1 MIWGIH
7 LRLEMDYAEAQLQAG
22 SNGASIPIAA
32 VIDHRRFTLPAGINL
47 HAFAILAQPDH
58 SYASNPSALDA
69 AVPIGYA
76 CLKKSSYHPLTFS
89 LLASC
94 SPYAVNLILNC
105 LQSCSSCCACS
116 CEMLNVVSQ
125 LVSMTLLLREG

>member
-69 AVPIGYA
+69 AVPIGMHA
-76 CLKKSSYHPLTFS
+76 SKNPHTIHSPSVCWPPAAPMPSISS
-89 LLASC
+89 
-94 SPYAVNLILNC
+94 
-105 LQSCSSCCACS
+105 
-116 CEMLNVVSQ
+116 
-125 LVSMTLLLREG
+125 